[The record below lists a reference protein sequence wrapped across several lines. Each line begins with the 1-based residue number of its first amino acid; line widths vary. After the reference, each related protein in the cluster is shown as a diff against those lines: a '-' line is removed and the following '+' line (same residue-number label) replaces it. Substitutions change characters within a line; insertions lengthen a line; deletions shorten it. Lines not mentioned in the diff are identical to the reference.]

1 MKQSPSFQSKKTGV
15 NWTDDE
21 KRIYRDKKIAQTE
34 EILQYLIPIME
45 STTNVRTNQIKQIFT
60 PRTNFQIQR
69 QL

>member
-1 MKQSPSFQSKKTGV
+1 MRQSASFQSKKTGV

-45 STTNVRTNQIKQIFT
+45 STSSVRTNQVKRIFN
-60 PRTNFQIQR
+60 PRTNFQIQYER
-69 QL
+69 